1 MGDIVLV
8 KQFFFVRLT
17 TFCCVVAD
25 LCFLWPFQFS
35 IKRYALVQYIKR
47 YACFLNMSSSVQ
59 RAKCL
64 HDAWFPIPPHDVPE
78 VNSNDAIFD
87 WKYADGFYM
96 EVMVKG
102 GVWENSVACLGAQYD
117 VC

>member
-1 MGDIVLV
+1 M
-8 KQFFFVRLT
+8 
-17 TFCCVVAD
+17 
-25 LCFLWPFQFS
+25 FS
-35 IKRYALVQYIKR
+35 LALPVFYKALRSSAIYKALR
-47 YACFLNMSSSVQ
+47 FFLNMSSSVK